1 MDSNTLPIGKVFG
14 QDRRL
19 IVPLFQRP
27 YVWKREDQWEPLW
40 TDILNVASRWLD
52 GKQGKPHFLGAI
64 VLDAQRKPIGHLET
78 RLIIDGQQ
86 RLTTLQL
93 ILEAFCDICREAK
106 VDKYHRALLKLTRN
120 DDPMSEDPD
129 EVFKVWP
136 TTVDQ
141 EHFRR
146 VMTADSRAEVL
157 ASYGKSLASDSV
169 GHSIG
174 DCYLFFYKEVRDWL
188 LPETEGFEDR
198 LKVLYEV
205 MREGLRVVAIDLD
218 DPDDPQVIFE
228 TLNARGTPLLPA
240 DLIKNHLFYKASL
253 EGRDMGALYDKYWRP
268 FDQNDVYWREEIG
281 RGHARRARIDLFL
294 QNYLTAR
301 KGDDVSTTH
310 LYVNFRDY
318 LSNSGTAAEHLAQIQ
333 KYAAIYQS
341 FDEWPEGSRKNSF
354 FRRLADMDI
363 ASAHPFLLEL
373 FASQDVNGEQTE
385 QILTNLESFL
395 VRRMICGLN
404 TRGYN
409 RLFVEMLGTLKN
421 NDSLTER
428 VRDFLLS
435 SNAASNRWPDDR
447 EFQDAWLNKGLY
459 EMLVQRRV
467 RMLLEALELR
477 LRSSKT
483 ESLSFKKKLQIEHLM
498 PQDWKKNWPL
508 PEDCLQDERAET
520 ERRNARIQTI
530 GNLTL
535 LTEALNP
542 SVSNGPWKNKIKAI
556 LEHSALSLNRPL
568 GEISDWNEDSIR
580 LRSMTLFEAAK
591 QVWPHPGHSI
601 REIEF

>member
-40 TDILNVASRWLD
+40 IDILNVASRWLD

-93 ILEAFCDICREAK
+93 ILEAFCDICKEAN

-141 EHFRR
+141 ENFRK
-146 VMTADSRAEVL
+146 VMTADSRPQVL
-157 ASYGKSLASDSV
+157 TSYGKSPASDSV
-169 GHSIG
+169 GHSLP
-174 DCYLFFYKEVRDWL
+174 DCYLFFYKEIRNWL
-188 LPETEGFEDR
+188 QPETDGFEDR

-228 TLNARGTPLLPA
+228 TLNARGTALLPA

-253 EGRDMGALYDKYWRP
+253 DGKDMGALYDKYWRP
-268 FDQNDVYWREEIG
+268 FDQKDVYWREEIG

-294 QNYLTAR
+294 QNYLTA
-301 KGDDVSTTH
+301 KKSDEVSTTH
-310 LYVNFRDY
+310 LYVTFRDY
-318 LSNSGTAAEHLAQIQ
+318 LSNSGSAVEHLAQIL
-333 KYAAIYQS
+333 KYAAIYQR
-341 FDEWPEGSRKNSF
+341 FDAWPEGSRQNSF

-363 ASAHPFLLEL
+363 VSAHPFILEL
-373 FASQDVNGEQTE
+373 FASQDINSEQID
-385 QILTNLESFL
+385 QILTDIESFL

-409 RLFVEMLGTLKN
+409 RFFVEMLSTLRGSN
-421 NDSLTER
+421 SIGDQ

-435 SNAASNRWPDDR
+435 SNAASNRWPDDK
-447 EFQDAWLNKGLY
+447 EFEQAWVKKPLY
-459 EMLVQRRV
+459 QILVQKRI
-467 RMLLEALELR
+467 RMLLEALEQQ

-498 PQDWKKNWPL
+498 PQDWKKHWPL
-508 PEDCLQDERAET
+508 PDNLPDPQGAIDN
-520 ERRNARIQTI
+520 RNATVQTI

-535 LTEALNP
+535 LTESLNP
-542 SVSNGPWKNKIKAI
+542 SVSNGPWANKIKAI
-556 LEHSALSLNRPL
+556 LEHSALNLNRRL
-568 GEISDWNEDSIR
+568 GEVSAWNEDSICS
-580 LRSMTLFEAAK
+580 RSMTLFEAAK
-591 QVWPHPGHSI
+591 QVWPHPRHPI
-601 REIEF
+601 KQIEF

>member
-19 IVPLFQRP
+19 LVPLFQRP

-40 TDILNVASRWLD
+40 TDILNVANRWLD
-52 GKQGKPHFLGAI
+52 GKQGKPHFLGAV

-93 ILEAFCDICREAK
+93 ILEAFCDICKEAN

-141 EHFRR
+141 ENFRK
-146 VMTADSRAEVL
+146 VMTADSRPQVL
-157 ASYGKSLASDSV
+157 TAYGKSLASDSV
-169 GHSIG
+169 GHSLP
-174 DCYLFFYKEVRDWL
+174 DCYLFFYKEIRDWL
-188 LPETEGFEDR
+188 QPETNGFEDR

-253 EGRDMGALYDKYWRP
+253 DGKDMGTLYVKYWRP

-294 QNYLTAR
+294 QNYLTA
-301 KGDDVSTTH
+301 KKSDEVSTTH

-318 LSNSGTAAEHLAQIQ
+318 LSEGSAVEHLAQIQ

-341 FDEWPEGSRKNSF
+341 LDDWPEGSRKNSF

-363 ASAHPFLLEL
+363 VSAHPFILEL
-373 FASQDVNGEQTE
+373 FASQDVNSEQTD
-385 QILTNLESFL
+385 QILTDIESFL

-409 RLFVEMLGTLKN
+409 RLFVEMLSTLKN
-421 NDSLTER
+421 SESIGNR

-435 SNAASNRWPDDR
+435 SNAASNRWPDDK
-447 EFQDAWLNKGLY
+447 EFKEAWVNKRLY
-459 EMLVQRRV
+459 EMLVQRRI
-467 RMLLEALELR
+467 RMLLEALELQ

-483 ESLSFKKKLQIEHLM
+483 ESLSFKRKLQIEHLM
-498 PQDWKKNWPL
+498 PQDWKKHWPL
-508 PEDCLQDERAET
+508 PDNLPDWQGAIDN
-520 ERRNARIQTI
+520 RNAIVQTI
-530 GNLTL
+530 GNLTM

-556 LEHSALSLNRPL
+556 LEHSALNLNRRL
-568 GEISDWNEDSIR
+568 AEVSDWNEDSIR
-580 LRSMTLFEAAK
+580 LRSMTLFDVAK
-591 QVWPHPGHSI
+591 QVWPHPGRSI
-601 REIEF
+601 EEIEF

>member
-40 TDILNVASRWLD
+40 TDILNVANRWIE
-52 GKQGKPHFLGAI
+52 GKQGKPHLLGAI

-93 ILEAFCDICREAK
+93 ILEAFCDICAEAK
-106 VDKYHRALLKLTRN
+106 ADKYHRALLKLTRN

-141 EHFRR
+141 SHFRT
-146 VMTADSRAEVL
+146 VMTADSRASVL

-174 DCYLFFYKEVRDWL
+174 DCFLFFYNEVRDWL
-188 LPETEGFEDR
+188 QPDEDGFEDR

-253 EGRDMGALYDKYWRP
+253 DGKDMAALYEKYWRP
-268 FDQNDVYWREEIG
+268 FDQNDVYWRAEIG

-301 KGDDVSTTH
+301 KGDEVSTTH

-318 LSNSGTAAEHLAQIQ
+318 LSNTGSAVHHLAQIQ

-341 FDEWPEGSRKNSF
+341 FDEWPEGSRKNLF

-363 ASAHPFLLEL
+363 VSAHPFILEL
-373 FASQDVNGEQTE
+373 FASQDISSEQTD
-385 QILTNLESFL
+385 QVLVDVESFL

-409 RLFVEMLGTLKN
+409 RLFVEMLGTLKGDGLFAN
-421 NDSLTER
+421 R

-435 SNAASNRWPDDR
+435 SNAASNRWPDDK
-447 EFQDAWLNKGLY
+447 EFEEAWVGKPLY
-459 EMLVQRRV
+459 EMLVQRRI
-467 RMLLEALELR
+467 RMLLEGLELQ
-477 LRSSKT
+477 LRT
-483 ESLSFKKKLQIEHLM
+483 
-498 PQDWKKNWPL
+498 
-508 PEDCLQDERAET
+508 
-520 ERRNARIQTI
+520 
-530 GNLTL
+530 
-535 LTEALNP
+535 
-542 SVSNGPWKNKIKAI
+542 
-556 LEHSALSLNRPL
+556 
-568 GEISDWNEDSIR
+568 
-580 LRSMTLFEAAK
+580 
-591 QVWPHPGHSI
+591 
-601 REIEF
+601 

>member
-40 TDILNVASRWLD
+40 TDILNVANRWLD

-93 ILEAFCDICREAK
+93 ILEAFCDICKEAN

-141 EHFRR
+141 ENFRK
-146 VMTADSRAEVL
+146 VMTADSRPQVL
-157 ASYGKSLASDSV
+157 TSYGKSSASDSV
-169 GHSIG
+169 GHSIS
-174 DCYLFFYKEVRDWL
+174 DCYLFFYQEIRDWL
-188 LPETEGFEDR
+188 QPETDGFEDR

-253 EGRDMGALYDKYWRP
+253 DGNGKDMGALYDKYWRP
-268 FDQNDVYWREEIG
+268 FDQNDVYWRAEIG

-294 QNYLTAR
+294 QNYLTA
-301 KGDDVSTTH
+301 KKSDEVSTTH

-318 LSNSGTAAEHLAQIQ
+318 VSKGSAVEHLAQIQ

-341 FDEWPEGSRKNSF
+341 LDQWPEGTRKHSF
-354 FRRLADMDI
+354 FRRLADMDTV
-363 ASAHPFLLEL
+363 SAHPFVLEL
-373 FASQDVNGEQTE
+373 FASQDVNSEQTD
-385 QILTNLESFL
+385 QILTDIESFL

-409 RLFVEMLGTLKN
+409 RLFVEMLSTLR
-421 NDSLTER
+421 DSNSIGDQ

-435 SNAASNRWPDDR
+435 SNAASNRWPDDK
-447 EFQDAWLNKGLY
+447 EFQEAWVNKRLY
-459 EMLVQRRV
+459 EILVQRRI
-467 RMLLEALELR
+467 RMLLEALEQQ

-498 PQDWKKNWPL
+498 PQDWKKHWPL
-508 PEDCLQDERAET
+508 PDNLPDQQGAIDN
-520 ERRNARIQTI
+520 RNAMVQTI

-535 LTEALNP
+535 LTESLNP
-542 SVSNGPWKNKIKAI
+542 SVSNGPWANKIKAI
-556 LEHSALSLNRPL
+556 LEHSALNLNRRL
-568 GEISDWNEDSIR
+568 GEVIWNEDSIR
-580 LRSMTLFEAAK
+580 SRSMTLFEAAK
-591 QVWPHPGHSI
+591 QIWPHPRRPI
-601 REIEF
+601 EEIDF

>member
-93 ILEAFCDICREAK
+93 ILEAFCDICREAN

-141 EHFRR
+141 EHFRK
-146 VMTADSRAEVL
+146 VMTADSRPEVL
-157 ASYGKSLASDSV
+157 ASYGKSLAADSV

-188 LPETEGFEDR
+188 QPETDGFEDR

-253 EGRDMGALYDKYWRP
+253 DGKDMGALYDKYWRP

-294 QNYLTAR
+294 QNYLTA
-301 KGDDVSTTH
+301 KKSDEVSTTH
-310 LYVNFRDY
+310 LYVNFRDH
-318 LSNSGTAAEHLAQIQ
+318 LAKGSAVEHLAQIQ
-333 KYAAIYQS
+333 KYAAIYRS
-341 FDEWPEGSRKNSF
+341 FDEWPEGSRKHTF
-354 FRRLADMDI
+354 FRRLADIDI
-363 ASAHPFLLEL
+363 VSAHPFILEL
-373 FASQDVNGEQTE
+373 FATQDVNSE
-385 QILTNLESFL
+385 QIDQIVTNIESFL

-409 RLFVEMLGTLKN
+409 RIFVEMLGILKN
-421 NDSLTER
+421 DPSIAYGVTY
-428 VRDFLLS
+428 FLLS
-435 SNAASNRWPDDR
+435 SNAASNRWPDDK
-447 EFQDAWLNKGLY
+447 EFEAAWVDKRLY
-459 EMLVQRRV
+459 EMLVQRRI
-467 RMLLEALELR
+467 RMLLEALELQ

-498 PQDWKKNWPL
+498 PQDWKKHWPL
-508 PEDCLQDERAET
+508 PDDCLQNIDLEIDN
-520 ERRNARIQTI
+520 RNAAIQTI

-556 LEHSALSLNRPL
+556 LEHSALNLNRRL
-568 GEISDWNEDSIR
+568 VEVNDWNEDSIR
-580 LRSMTLFEAAK
+580 LRSMALFEAAK
-591 QVWPHPGHSI
+591 KVWPHPGPLPH
-601 REIEF
+601 